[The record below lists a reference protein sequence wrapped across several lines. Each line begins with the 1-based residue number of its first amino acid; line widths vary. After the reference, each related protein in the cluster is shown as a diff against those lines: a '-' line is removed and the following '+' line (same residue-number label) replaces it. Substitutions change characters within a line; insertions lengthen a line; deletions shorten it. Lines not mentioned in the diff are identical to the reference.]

1 MKTDNNKLY
10 QLVANLEWQLNM
22 GAEAMVE
29 KKHNNYSD
37 IVQVKTNKDDLSK
50 LEVPQKIDNSHLH
63 EEEVIQNDT
72 RDPFCDMF
80 LQCNWLHGWGA
91 QTFMVGVP
99 RLSYGTFSAV

>member
-1 MKTDNNKLY
+1 MNSRSLFYAETQ
-10 QLVANLEWQLNM
+10 QLDTIECLPNTLPT
-22 GAEAMVE
+22 
-29 KKHNNYSD
+29 Y
-37 IVQVKTNKDDLSK
+37 
-50 LEVPQKIDNSHLH
+50 LH